1 MPLSDQHQKQ
11 KRKNIVLF
19 LICAGLIG
27 LIYAITL
34 MRMGFSFS

>member
-1 MPLSDQHQKQ
+1 MPHSEQHTKQ
-11 KRKNIVLF
+11 KRKNIVMVAL
-19 LICAGLIG
+19 LIGLIA